1 MIVFGAF
8 ILIVSQTTAHW
19 KLQLQIYPIMS
30 VWSLPTQEWGGLG
43 LQPFKWLEIIGP
55 IALWARKGFSVFNTA
70 CSLTCLNDFFCTTNL
85 WPTPIQLP
93 SVSQVSPGRSID
105 GKGGDISLHRR
116 ALMPKQYRKKSVK
129 GSEKK
134 CKKVILPGGR
144 KGLSSFSC
152 INPELDSK
160 SLILSQP
167 VLTDT
172 EQHAIFL
179 HTCSACPPSQPCY
192 PPELLDCLF
201 IVIATVGR
209 ASHTWRLRSI
219 SAIARMSEH
228 RWRGL
233 AGRRSHTMPRSPLF
247 FFCIF

>member
-1 MIVFGAF
+1 MIYFVQLTYGRHPSSFPVF
-8 ILIVSQTTAHW
+8 
-19 KLQLQIYPIMS
+19 P
-30 VWSLPTQEWGGLG
+30 
-43 LQPFKWLEIIGP
+43 
-55 IALWARKGFSVFNTA
+55 
-70 CSLTCLNDFFCTTNL
+70 
-85 WPTPIQLP
+85 
-93 SVSQVSPGRSID
+93 QVSPGRSID
-105 GKGGDISLHRR
+105 GKGGDVSLPPSNIN
-116 ALMPKQYRKKSVK
+116 AKTVQKKSVT

-134 CKKVILPGGR
+134 CKKVSMPGGR
-144 KGLSSFSC
+144 RGLSSFSC

-192 PPELLDCLF
+192 PPELFDYLF

-209 ASHTWRLRSI
+209 DSHTWRLRTL
-219 SAIARMSEH
+219 SAIARMNEH

-233 AGRRSHTMPRSPLF
+233 AGRCSHTIFFLHLLNLKLSCPLAF
-247 FFCIF
+247 FRECTCWKKRKICLASILVRFLYDGWCQQTQSFQLQNDGEL